1 MGRCAWAGIGVLTI
15 ALAGCR
21 TAAFHNVETFTGSSL
36 GEDAHIYAARQE
48 GIGEVYATMDTF
60 GRGAEL
66 VVRSHPRQNAPVI
79 AYLDYE
85 LSADGGWTI
94 AFKASE
100 PGLREEI
107 TRVSHE
113 DYGLVVASVQ
123 GDWARA
129 VYGYHLTGEVRVGW
143 VQLVPGHV
151 VFVSY
156 EDQLRQNEVY
166 FTDPQRV
173 ELFEQ
178 PDGRRIEFPLSKAD
192 DELTYKLTLLS
203 IRGDW
208 IEVGLEVP
216 STEPCGGD
224 PEAKVE
230 RSTTAWVRRYDSKG
244 RYQIGHAAGGC

>member
-1 MGRCAWAGIGVLTI
+1 MGRCSWAGIGVLTM

-21 TAAFHNVETFTGSSL
+21 TTAFYKVDTFTGSSL
-36 GEDAHIYAARQE
+36 GEDAHIYAVRQE
-48 GIGEVYATMDTF
+48 GIGEVYAELQTF

-66 VVRSHPRQNAPVI
+66 VVRSRPRQDAPVV

-85 LSADGGWTI
+85 LSGDGGWTI

-100 PGLREEI
+100 QGLREEI

-113 DYGLVVASVQ
+113 DYGLVVTALQ
-123 GDWARA
+123 GDWARV
-129 VYGYHLTGEVRVGW
+129 VYGYHLTGQVRLGW
-143 VQLVPGHV
+143 VQLVPGRV

-156 EDQLRQNEVY
+156 EDQLRQNEIY
-166 FTDPQRV
+166 FIDPQRV

-178 PDGRRIEFPLSKAD
+178 PDGRRIDFPLSKGD

-203 IRGDW
+203 IRRDW
-208 IEVGLEVP
+208 IEVALEVP

-244 RYQIGHAAGGC
+244 RYQVGYAAGGC